1 MLTISYMQDAIFI
14 PKGDGNE
21 YGTRDSRYH
30 GEHLQAAQA
39 CFKQIFVIPFHT
51 VKAVLFYAFRY

>member
-1 MLTISYMQDAIFI
+1 MQDAIFM

-30 GEHLQAAQA
+30 GEHLQAAQT

-51 VKAVLFYAFRY
+51 VKAVLIYAFRY